1 MTEPRSRRWTDLAA
15 ACSVGAGLVHAAA
28 AGTHTGDTT
37 LVWLFALTAVV
48 QGAAGAAVLASPSR
62 RSLLAG
68 ATVNLAALAAWT
80 ASRTVGL
87 PLIDSLAGREAVG
100 RQDLTAAALAA
111 ASVLVAAVALRPHQ
125 SPTDGRQL
133 RWISAVAI
141 LPAVVG
147 MAAPHE
153 HRESP
158 DHAHGTEA
166 AAAHVDGDDHGD
178 AHAQDDGSGTAGVD
192 PILAGADTSDAT
204 AAELAAAVELVATT
218 RAALDPSVTDVAVT
232 TTADAEAQGYVWIGD
247 GRRPGG
253 FQHYVSPRLMADGRV
268 LDPAHIEALVFE
280 NAAGGPVLVSAMY
293 ILEPGTTM
301 ADVPDVAGQLT
312 VWHDHQNLCWD
323 ATGTRLAGIS
333 TDGVTCRPGGELR
346 GTSPMLHVWLTDQDC
361 GPFAGI
367 EGHGSTDCSQH
378 EH

>member
-1 MTEPRSRRWTDLAA
+1 M
-15 ACSVGAGLVHAAA
+15 
-28 AGTHTGDTT
+28 
-37 LVWLFALTAVV
+37 
-48 QGAAGAAVLASPSR
+48 
-62 RSLLAG
+62 
-68 ATVNLAALAAWT
+68 
-80 ASRTVGL
+80 
-87 PLIDSLAGREAVG
+87 
-100 RQDLTAAALAA
+100 
-111 ASVLVAAVALRPHQ
+111 
-125 SPTDGRQL
+125 
-133 RWISAVAI
+133 
-141 LPAVVG
+141 
-147 MAAPHE
+147 
-153 HRESP
+153 
-158 DHAHGTEA
+158 
-166 AAAHVDGDDHGD
+166 
-178 AHAQDDGSGTAGVD
+178 
-192 PILAGADTSDAT
+192 
-204 AAELAAAVELVATT
+204 
-218 RAALDPSVTDVAVT
+218 AVT